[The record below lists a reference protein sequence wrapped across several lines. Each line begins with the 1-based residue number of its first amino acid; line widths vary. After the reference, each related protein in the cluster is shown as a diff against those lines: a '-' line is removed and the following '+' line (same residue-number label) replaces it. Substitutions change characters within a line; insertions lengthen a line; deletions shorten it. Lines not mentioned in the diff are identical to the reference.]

1 MEGEFEA
8 DCRPRDA
15 LLLRRNIRAT
25 VDECR
30 L

>member
-1 MEGEFEA
+1 MGGKFDG